1 MSGLVENCNIEIY
14 SDTSKE
20 LFKISSDLMGSSGSS
35 PAPDLP
41 KHELPDAFADFFDNK
56 IRQLR
61 ENIDTASD
69 GSNTDPFDHDNAFC
83 GQSLAEFEPV
93 SEMEVRE
100 TILKCPPKSSEAGP
114 IPTSLLREMI
124 SEIVPLLAKL
134 FHASLSSGLVP
145 SAFKA
150 AKVRPPLK
158 KAGLDPNVFKNY
170 RPVSNL
176 LFLSK
181 ILEKIV
187 LACLS

>member
-1 MSGLVENCNIEIY
+1 M
-14 SDTSKE
+14 
-20 LFKISSDLMGSSGSS
+20 
-35 PAPDLP
+35 
-41 KHELPDAFADFFDNK
+41 
-56 IRQLR
+56 
-61 ENIDTASD
+61 
-69 GSNTDPFDHDNAFC
+69 
-83 GQSLAEFEPV
+83 
-93 SEMEVRE
+93 
-100 TILKCPPKSSEAGP
+100 KCPPKSSEADP

-134 FHASLSSGLVP
+134 FHASLCSGLVP
-145 SAFKA
+145 SAFKG
-150 AKVRPPLK
+150 AKVRPLLK

>member
-1 MSGLVENCNIEIY
+1 MST
-14 SDTSKE
+14 TSKE
-20 LFKISSDLMGSSGSS
+20 LFKISSDLMGTSGSS

-41 KHELPDAFADFFDNK
+41 KHELPDTFADFFNNK

-61 ENIDTASD
+61 ENIDTISD
-69 GSNTDPFDHDNAFC
+69 DSDTDPFDHDNAFC
-83 GQSLAEFEPV
+83 GQSLAEFELV

-100 TILKCPPKSSEAGP
+100 TILKCPSKSPEADP

-134 FHASLSSGLVP
+134 FHASLCSGLVP
-145 SAFKA
+145 SAFKG
-150 AKVRPPLK
+150 AKVRPLLK

-176 LFLSK
+176 PFL
-181 ILEKIV
+181 
-187 LACLS
+187 